1 MQTKKIL
8 RWCLWRLGII
18 AIIFLTVYLFRRPVM
33 RAAGNYLI
41 CEDEIQQAEAI
52 FVLSG
57 GPADRA
63 AEAARLLKKGWAK
76 LVVCTGESVPSLF
89 EVIGD
94 STDEADLS
102 RMALEQEGVPNAQI
116 IVVHEGTSTRE
127 ESQIIA
133 TFCKSRGWKKIIV
146 LSDKFHT
153 NRIDYAFR
161 GIFEEAGIELILR
174 GSPSTAYK
182 EENWWASESG
192 MLMVNNEYVKLFYYY
207 LHY

>member
-8 RWCLWRLGII
+8 RWCLLRLGII
-18 AIIFLTVYLFRRPVM
+18 AILFLTIYFFRRPVM

-63 AEAARLLKKGWAK
+63 AEAARLLKKGWAAE
-76 LVVCTGESVPSLF
+76 VVCTGESVPSLF

-102 RMALEQEGVPNAQI
+102 RMALEQEGVPKSQI
-116 IVVHEGTSTRE
+116 TVVHEGTSTRE

-133 TFCKSRGWKKIIV
+133 AYCKSRGWKKIIV

-161 GIFEEAGIELILR
+161 KMFEEAGIEMILR

-182 EENWWASESG
+182 EENWWASETG